1 MHIRRIARVIAPIG
15 ALYML
20 LNATMLALSYRI
32 GWPNE
37 AIGTAFYFWIMI
49 WAGAAEEGTGIVWV
63 HVGFAMVWYVPILA
77 ASAAIILGK
86 LRKRWILPAF
96 IVTLC
101 DAALVLSL
109 AISYAKY
116 PSLEHQVSATTFL
129 LECALLLCYF
139 LLMWKGRAKAP
150 CLPSS
155 RCCGKPTL
163 QRRMPH
169 APLHP

>member
-20 LNATMLALSYRI
+20 LNTTMLALSYRI

-37 AIGTAFYFWIMI
+37 AIGTVFYFWIMI
-49 WAGAAEEGTGIVWV
+49 WAGAAEQGTGIVWL
-63 HVGFAMVWYVPILA
+63 HVGFAMIWYVPILA

-139 LLMWKGRAKAP
+139 LLMWRGRAKVP
-150 CLPSS
+150 PSEQTS
-155 RCCGKPTL
+155 RSSKPT
-163 QRRMPH
+163 RE
-169 APLHP
+169 

>member
-20 LNATMLALSYRI
+20 LNTTMLALSYRI

-109 AISYAKY
+109 AISYAKSYAKY
-116 PSLEHQVSATTFL
+116 PSLEHQVCATTFL

-139 LLMWKGRAKAP
+139 LLMWKGRTKV
-150 CLPSS
+150 SKH
-155 RCCGKPTL
+155 GG
-163 QRRMPH
+163 
-169 APLHP
+169 